1 MGIKLATPSKLVAID
16 RTRAVHED
24 KNQVKTRSFR
34 VRGLVISMSSSLQ
47 VNRGVYL
54 RCLRAT
60 LVAPRIAVF
69 LLLLLMFCFI
79 LRQTSHLRLCC
90 MVNDLHYFLCAGEV
104 RDG

>member
-69 LLLLLMFCFI
+69 LLLLL
-79 LRQTSHLRLCC
+79 
-90 MVNDLHYFLCAGEV
+90 FLLFSLLLLNVLFYSSTNINCAGEV